1 MDLFAWD
8 RQFNTGLP
16 ALDDQHRGLVVLF
29 NELHRTLFDPAM
41 AADRRAMVLRRSVDR
56 LMAYARVQFAAEE
69 ALMQQVGL
77 DERHLLVHRRQHEQF
92 IHNLREIW
100 GQRDQLPDLPARM
113 MGFLASWIGLHV
125 LGTDPAMVRQ
135 MAQVQ
140 AGVPAELAW
149 AEQARAQGDDQAMRA
164 VINMAGVL
172 LTQVSAQAHAL
183 TEVQREQAHTEQQLH
198 SLSQQLALQAR
209 QDALLQVASQR
220 YFEQRLDEEVARTFR
235 REESLAVM
243 VVELDHFSAYAQQL
257 GLASADACLQAVA
270 QAVTQALKRT
280 TDLVARHGA
289 HHLAV
294 LMPETDRQG
303 AAQAAQR
310 VVERVLQL
318 AQPHPASA
326 QGWVTVSVGVASWV
340 PRSRSDGPLLVSE
353 AQAAQNLAHTQ
364 GGNRVCL
371 A

>member
-16 ALDDQHRGLVVLF
+16 VWDEQHRGLVALF
-29 NELHRTLFDPAM
+29 NELHRTLFDPTLPP
-41 AADRRAMVLRRSVDR
+41 DRRAMVLRRSVDR

-69 ALMQQVGL
+69 ALMQQAGL
-77 DERHLLVHRRQHEQF
+77 DERHVLVHRRQHEQF

-125 LGTDPAMVRQ
+125 LGTDPAMARQ
-135 MAQVQ
+135 MARVQ
-140 AGVPAELAW
+140 AGERADLAW
-149 AEQARAQGDDQAMRA
+149 AEQAAPHGGDPAMRA

-172 LTQVSAQAHAL
+172 LQQVSAQAQAL
-183 TEVQREQAHTEQQLH
+183 SEAQRELSRAEQQLH
-198 SLSQQLALQAR
+198 ALSQQLAQQAR

-243 VVELDHFSAYAQQL
+243 VVELDDFSAYAQHL

-270 QAVTQALKRT
+270 QAVTLAMKRT

-310 VVERVLQL
+310 VVDRVSQL

-326 QGWVTVSVGVASWV
+326 QGWVGVSVGVASWV

-353 AQAAQNLAHTQ
+353 AQAAQKLAHTQ
-364 GGNRVCL
+364 GGSRVCL